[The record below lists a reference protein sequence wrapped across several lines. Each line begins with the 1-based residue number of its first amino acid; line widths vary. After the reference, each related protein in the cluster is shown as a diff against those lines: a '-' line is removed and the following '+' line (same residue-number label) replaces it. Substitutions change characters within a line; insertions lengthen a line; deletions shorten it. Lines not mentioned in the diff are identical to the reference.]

1 VPGMSPVST
10 PAKGARPAEATIPK
24 KSSTQEF
31 IEQMLV
37 AVVLALFVRTFVFQT
52 FKIPSASMES
62 TLLVGDQLIVNK
74 MGMGQGMRPSWR
86 PVLPAQAIER
96 GDVLVFKYP
105 VDPERDFIKR
115 VIGLPG
121 ETVEVRNKR
130 VLVDG
135 KPLDEPYARFLFPP
149 DADGG
154 ESTHQ
159 KDPRWYFGP
168 YRVPDGHYFMMG
180 DNRDNSEDSRFW
192 GAMPRDHVKGRAL
205 FIHFSYGADV
215 EGGASG
221 LRLSRTFK
229 QIK

>member
-1 VPGMSPVST
+1 MSPAAS
-10 PAKGARPAEATIPK
+10 PSRGAAVADAVAPK
-24 KSSTQEF
+24 KSGVQEF
-31 IEQMLV
+31 VEQMLV

-52 FKIPSASMES
+52 FKIPSASMEQ

-74 MGMGQGMRPSWR
+74 MGMGQGVAPSWN
-86 PVLPAQAIER
+86 PVLPVTAIAR
-96 GDVLVFKYP
+96 RDVLVFKYP

-130 VLVDG
+130 VFVDG
-135 KPLDEPYARFLFPP
+135 KALDEPYARFLFAP
-149 DADGG
+149 DAEGA

-215 EGGASG
+215 EGGSAS
-221 LRLSRTFK
+221 LRLGRILQ
-229 QIK
+229 QIR